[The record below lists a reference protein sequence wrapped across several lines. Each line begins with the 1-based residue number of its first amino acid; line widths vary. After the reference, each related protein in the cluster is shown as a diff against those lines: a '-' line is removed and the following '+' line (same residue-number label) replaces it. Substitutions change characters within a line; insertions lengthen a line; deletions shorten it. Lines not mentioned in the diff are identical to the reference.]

1 MDNDKILGYFIE
13 EAKEHLMT
21 VQQGLL
27 DLKEVMADE
36 ERVSELFRAAH
47 SIKGGSAMLG
57 YTTIQKTAHKLEDCF
72 KVLRDNP
79 IPVDRKLEELFVEVY
94 EVLNELIDKLQGP
107 YGLSEEE
114 GNKLAQKAE
123 PHFQL
128 LVSYLNELLAK
139 IGAPPMEVHAT
150 PVVATTTPT
159 KSKPP
164 QETTKEGKATAPDA
178 QFFTQTTDILK
189 QMLTVFKQKET
200 PANRQ
205 QLTELCTKLNQLN
218 NNKNWQ
224 SLLQISQKAIGNKQN
239 NYLTLA
245 PLIIKEVKYATDLL
259 SLGKENEIAVS
270 NNLQQLATPP
280 ASNTSQEITI
290 PVDPLGA
297 AKILVK
303 SFNKQQV
310 LQLSQF
316 LQKALQQPAK
326 KG

>member
-1 MDNDKILGYFIE
+1 
-13 EAKEHLMT
+13 
-21 VQQGLL
+21 
-27 DLKEVMADE
+27 
-36 ERVSELFRAAH
+36 
-47 SIKGGSAMLG
+47 
-57 YTTIQKTAHKLEDCF
+57 
-72 KVLRDNP
+72 
-79 IPVDRKLEELFVEVY
+79 Y

-159 KSKPP
+159 KQAPAK
-164 QETTKEGKATAPDA
+164 ETTKEGKATAPDA

-224 SLLQISQKAIGNKQN
+224 SLLQVSQKAIVNKQN

-259 SLGKENEIAVS
+259 SLGKENEITVS

-280 ASNTSQEITI
+280 ATNNATKEITI

-297 AKILVK
+297 AKILIK